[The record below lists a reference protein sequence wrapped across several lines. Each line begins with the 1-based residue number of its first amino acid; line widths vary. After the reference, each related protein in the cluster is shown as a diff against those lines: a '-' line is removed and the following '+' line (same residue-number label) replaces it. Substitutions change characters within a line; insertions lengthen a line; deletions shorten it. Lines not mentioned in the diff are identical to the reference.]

1 MTRLSAPAF
10 SVAGM
15 QWLFFMVVNTV
26 VVPLSIGTAF
36 GLTEAET
43 AGLIRTSFVTIGV
56 MSLLQAMIGHR
67 YPLLEGHGG
76 IWWGLV
82 LSLCAS
88 APAMGLSYAELGG
101 SLAVGMLLAGA
112 VTILLGA
119 IGFIEIL
126 QKIFN
131 PVVLVIYLFL
141 LAVQLI
147 LYFFKGMMGI
157 GEGGAINLP
166 VAVLSVVIV
175 IVVLVMSLKGKG
187 SIANFSILFGMLGGW
202 IAYVLL
208 FGGESSSTSG
218 GMIFQ
223 LLPLGGLKLHV
234 GIVVTAFIAGLI
246 NMANSLVAISTVEEL
261 YDNKT
266 STSRYK
272 ASYYVT
278 GAGTIVAGLFGLI
291 PLGPYSSSIGFLQST
306 KILQRGPFILGSI
319 LFVVLGLVPALGGF
333 FSTLPAPIG
342 DAVLFVAYLQL
353 FSTAIRNIRKLQIE
367 TVSLYR
373 LTIPM
378 LVGLSLLNAPPE
390 TFSSF
395 PVMLQPLISNG
406 LLVGVLLSVIM
417 EFIARNKKKELPV

>member
-1 MTRLSAPAF
+1 MSRLSAPTF
-10 SVAGM
+10 SVAGV

-56 MSLLQAMIGHR
+56 MSLLQAVIGHR

-88 APAMGLSYAELGG
+88 APAMGLSYVELGG

-112 VTILLGA
+112 VTIVLGA

-175 IVVLVMSLKGKG
+175 IVVLVMSMKGKG

-208 FGGESSSTSG
+208 FGSESPPTSG
-218 GMIFQ
+218 GTIFQ

-261 YDNKT
+261 YDNRT
-266 STSRYK
+266 TTSRYK

-319 LFVVLGLVPALGGF
+319 LFIVLGLVPALGGF

-367 TVSLYR
+367 TASLYR

-378 LVGLSLLNAPPE
+378 LVGISLLNAPPE

-417 EFIARNKKKELPV
+417 EGIARNKQKELPV

>member
-10 SVAGM
+10 SVAGV

-56 MSLLQAMIGHR
+56 MSLLQAIIGHR

-88 APAMGLSYAELGG
+88 APAMGLSYPELGG
-101 SLAVGMLLAGA
+101 SLAVGMLLAGV
-112 VTILLGA
+112 VTIVLGA

-126 QKIFN
+126 QRIFN

-157 GEGGAINLP
+157 GEDAAINLP

-208 FGGESSSTSG
+208 FGSESPPTSG

-261 YDNKT
+261 YDNQT

-319 LFVVLGLVPALGGF
+319 LFVILGLVPALGGF

-353 FSTAIRNIRKLQIE
+353 FSTAIRNIRKLKIE

>member
-10 SVAGM
+10 SVAGV

-56 MSLLQAMIGHR
+56 MSLLQAIIGHR

-88 APAMGLSYAELGG
+88 APAMGLSYPELGG
-101 SLAVGMLLAGA
+101 SLAVGMLLAGV
-112 VTILLGA
+112 VTIVLGA

-126 QKIFN
+126 QRIFN

-208 FGGESSSTSG
+208 FGSESPPTSG

-261 YDNKT
+261 YDNQT

-319 LFVVLGLVPALGGF
+319 LFVILGLVPALGGF

-353 FSTAIRNIRKLQIE
+353 FSTAIRNIRKLKIE

-417 EFIARNKKKELPV
+417 EFIAQNKKKELSV

>member
-1 MTRLSAPAF
+1 MPRLSAPAF
-10 SVAGM
+10 SVAGV

-26 VVPLSIGTAF
+26 VVPLSIGMAF

-43 AGLIRTSFVTIGV
+43 AGLIRTSFVAIGI
-56 MSLLQAMIGHR
+56 MSLLQATIGHR

-101 SLAVGMLLAGA
+101 SLALGMLLAGA
-112 VTILLGA
+112 VTIILGA
-119 IGFIEIL
+119 LGFTELL

-131 PVVLVIYLFL
+131 PVVLVTYLFL
-141 LAVQLI
+141 LSVQLI

-157 GEGGAINLP
+157 SEGGAINLP
-166 VAVLSVVIV
+166 VAVISVAIV
-175 IVVLVMSLKGKG
+175 IAVLIMSMKGKG
-187 SIANFSILFGMLGGW
+187 SVANFSILIGMLGGW
-202 IAYVLL
+202 IAYVVI
-208 FGGESSSTSG
+208 FGSQSAPSNG
-218 GMIFQ
+218 GTIFH
-223 LLPLGGLKLHV
+223 LLPLGGFQVHI

-261 YDNKT
+261 YDSQT
-266 STSRYK
+266 SANRYK

-278 GAGTIVAGLFGLI
+278 GAGTMIAGLFGLI

-306 KILQRGPFILGSI
+306 RILQRGPFILGSL
-319 LFVVLGLVPALGGF
+319 LFIILGLVPALGSF
-333 FSTLPAPIG
+333 FSTLPAPVG

-367 TVSLYR
+367 TGSLYR

-378 LVGLSLLNAPPE
+378 LVGISILNAPPE

-417 EFIARNKKKELPV
+417 EFIASDKRKELAR